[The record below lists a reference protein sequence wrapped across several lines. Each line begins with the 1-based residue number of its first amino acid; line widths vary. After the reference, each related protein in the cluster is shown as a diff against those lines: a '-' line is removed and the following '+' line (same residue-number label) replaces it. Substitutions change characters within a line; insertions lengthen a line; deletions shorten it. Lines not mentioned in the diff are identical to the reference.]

1 MLDISNG
8 IDVQQAKITKRAM
21 PKKKSDSKFGT
32 LAHEWIETRK
42 SRVIE
47 ATWDKDWSRLNRF
60 ILPQFADMD
69 IEEIMPKD
77 LLEHLTKVAQTNGA
91 ETSHRTLRQ
100 VGAIYEYAMTI
111 GKIKYNICR

>member
-69 IEEIMPKD
+69 IEEIMPKGF
-77 LLEHLTKVAQTNGA
+77 AR
-91 ETSHRTLRQ
+91 TS
-100 VGAIYEYAMTI
+100 Y
-111 GKIKYNICR
+111 